1 MLILKDMRTSAP
13 LFALVSF
20 LSFLACKNNDSVET
34 SIIGSESSVAIYRLK
49 SYDMITNKCAI
60 NPQMAVLEDTPIIG
74 NDDISSYSEKEYTYA
89 ISANSFAK
97 VKQLMDFVPIAMTVG
112 GKIVF
117 LGVYKPYTSSST
129 CYHSITAHYLLEN
142 QIKFQLGYPTLQ
154 KDITIDDQRNNSAI
168 INALKISG
176 RLK

>member
-1 MLILKDMRTSAP
+1 MKKVISLFVFLCLI
-13 LFALVSF
+13 
-20 LSFLACKNNDSVET
+20 ACKKQDSIDQ
-34 SIIGSESSVAIYRLK
+34 SIIGSESSIAIYRLK

-60 NPQMAVLEDTPIIG
+60 NPQTAVLEDLPIIG
-74 NDDISSYSEKEYTYA
+74 NDDILAYSEKDYTYA
-89 ISANSFAK
+89 ISASSFAK

-154 KDITIDDQRNNSAI
+154 NDITIDDQRNNSAI

>member
-1 MLILKDMRTSAP
+1 MRTPAS

-20 LSFLACKNNDSVET
+20 LFFLACKNNDSVET
-34 SIIGSESSVAIYRLK
+34 GIIGSESSVAIYKLK
-49 SYDMITNKCAI
+49 SYDMIMNKCAI
-60 NPQMAVLEDTPIIG
+60 NPQTAVLEDSPVIG
-74 NDDISSYSEKEYTYA
+74 NDDIISYSEKDYVYT
-89 ISANSFAK
+89 ISPKSYDK

-112 GKIVF
+112 GKVIF

-129 CYHSITAHYLLEN
+129 CYHSITAHFLLDN

-154 KDITIDDQRNNSAI
+154 NDITIDDQRNNSAI